1 MFGKVKVNS
10 LKKLKMKKVI
20 LFSSKEDLRKAFS
33 SLEEKTA
40 SSFKD
45 FAQSK
50 QETQEMA
57 HRIYLD

>member
-1 MFGKVKVNS
+1 
-10 LKKLKMKKVI
+10 MKKVV
-20 LFSSKEDLRKAFS
+20 LFESKEDLKNAFS

-45 FAQSK
+45 LAQSK

>member
-1 MFGKVKVNS
+1 
-10 LKKLKMKKVI
+10 MKKVV
-20 LFSSKEDLRKAFS
+20 LFESKEDLKKAFS

-40 SSFKD
+40 SCFKD

-50 QETQEMA
+50 KEALEMA

>member
-1 MFGKVKVNS
+1 VNS
-10 LKKLKMKKVI
+10 LKKLKMKKVV
-20 LFSSKEDLRKAFS
+20 LFESKEDLKKAFS

-40 SSFKD
+40 SCFKD

-50 QETQEMA
+50 KEALEMA

>member
-1 MFGKVKVNS
+1 MNS
-10 LKKLKMKKVI
+10 LKNLKMKKI
-20 LFSSKEDLRKAFS
+20 TLFSSKEDLKKAFS
-33 SLEEKTA
+33 SMEEKTA